1 MLDDQPPI
9 EEICEDSVTETVV
22 NGSLQYTPL
31 LSEDNKRWHSFED
44 IAMEP
49 HRKKLVPRNSIR
61 SWLVG
66 KLINGTAT
74 SCRTSEVSLRKVYSD
89 MQQIVDKESVV

>member
-1 MLDDQPPI
+1 M
-9 EEICEDSVTETVV
+9 V

-31 LSEDNKRWHSFED
+31 LTEDNKRWHSFED
-44 IAMEP
+44 ITVEP
-49 HRKKLVPRNSIR
+49 QRKKLVSRNSIR

-66 KLINGTAT
+66 FFTGNAT

-89 MQQIVDKESVV
+89 MQQIVDKESIV

>member
-1 MLDDQPPI
+1 M
-9 EEICEDSVTETVV
+9 V
-22 NGSLQYTPL
+22 NGSLQHTPL
-31 LSEDNKRWHSFED
+31 LTEDNKRWHSSEE
-44 IAMEP
+44 ITEP
-49 HRKKLVPRNSIR
+49 HRKKLISKNSIR

-66 KLINGTAT
+66 LFNGTAA